1 MQINHPV
8 FEPRFLETETNFESK
23 LQYLDLSMITIT
35 KPSLKM
41 LLSRCRQLKK
51 LSLEHVTLNDDICN
65 DIAKNT
71 QLEALNLAMCSGL
84 EAWSVRKIMESLK
97 QLNSLNISWTNLSVD
112 AVTSLVTNVTPNL
125 MRLNVAGCR
134 KTMFDSRMY
143 FFYKLKHSYLIY
155 TSIVLP
161 SKIWPV

>member
-1 MQINHPV
+1 
-8 FEPRFLETETNFESK
+8 
-23 LQYLDLSMITIT
+23 
-35 KPSLKM
+35 M

-143 FFYKLKHSYLIY
+143 FFEFYYKLKHSYLIY
-155 TSIVLP
+155 TSIVPP